1 MIRIEF
7 DKSSKTKYKFKK
19 RKGVVSEDFM
29 RAFNELKIEDK
40 IVYYNKNVAYLVRI
54 NNRYIKPPQVENTIK

>member
-1 MIRIEF
+1 
-7 DKSSKTKYKFKK
+7 
-19 RKGVVSEDFM
+19 M